1 LAVAKVAESAFIV
14 RVPEAEAFVGV
25 MRERCDPAAVLG
37 VPAHI
42 TILMPFMSPERITTQ
57 TLSEARSALEAV
69 RAFSFT
75 LNKVARWPETTYLVP
90 EPTAPFV
97 QLTRAVERA
106 FPEFPPY
113 GGRHPDVVPH
123 LTVAD
128 GSASR
133 ADEAEAE
140 LRAILAR
147 RGPIMSVCKTVDLF
161 ENSSGTWRF
170 MHAITLDRSDG

>member
-1 LAVAKVAESAFIV
+1 VAESAFIV
-14 RVPEAEAFVGV
+14 CVPEAEASVGA
-25 MRERCDPAAVLG
+25 MRDRCDPTAALG

-42 TILMPFMSPERITTQ
+42 TILMPFLSPERITTQ
-57 TLSEARSALEAV
+57 TLSEAKSALRAV
-69 RAFSFT
+69 RAFPFT

-90 EPTAPFV
+90 EPAAPFV
-97 QLTRAVERA
+97 QLTRAIGKA

-113 GGRHPDVVPH
+113 GGRHPNVVPH

-133 ADEAEAE
+133 AEEAASE
-140 LRAILAR
+140 LRAILSR
-147 RGPIMSVCKTVDLF
+147 RGPIASICKTVDLF

>member
-1 LAVAKVAESAFIV
+1 MGAL
-14 RVPEAEAFVGV
+14 
-25 MRERCDPAAVLG
+25 RERCDPAAVLG

-42 TILMPFMSPERITTQ
+42 TILMPFMSPGRITTR
-57 TLSEARSALEAV
+57 TLSEAKSALKAV
-69 RAFSFT
+69 QAFSFA

-90 EPTAPFV
+90 EPAAPFI

-106 FPEFPPY
+106 FPDYPLY
-113 GGRHPDVVPH
+113 GGRHPEVVPH

-133 ADEAEAE
+133 ADEAEGE
-140 LRAILAR
+140 LRAILAQ
-147 RGPIMSVCKTVDLF
+147 RGPIASICKTVDLF

-170 MHAITLDRSDG
+170 MHAITLARSDG